1 MSIYKLVCSAT
12 NNIYYGKTKNSIETR
27 LSKGHYNCTSSDFV
41 NPTIHLVEKC
51 EIKNMADRELYYINN
66 FPCVNISGKGNET
79 PDRTKYI
86 KKKLIQQK
94 WLIKIRESKKW
105 HCSLCNVSFPTK
117 LRQTVHE
124 NGYRHKLKNE
134 CYKKYGENWINHY
147 KKDNQQKYNDKSTNK
162 KVI

>member
-79 PDRTKYI
+79 PEKV
-86 KKKLIQQK
+86 K
-94 WLIKIRESKKW
+94 
-105 HCSLCNVSFPTK
+105 
-117 LRQTVHE
+117 
-124 NGYRHKLKNE
+124 NGIVLYVMYHFLQN
-134 CYKKYGENWINHY
+134 
-147 KKDNQQKYNDKSTNK
+147 
-162 KVI
+162 